1 MRPSCSALPPA
12 DLLEQIREQ
21 CSLPVPD
28 QLDGIVQALRTRL
41 GSPLAALLFH
51 GSCMRDGDLGDGIID
66 IYALVDS
73 YADVHQKRL
82 AQLSNAWL
90 PPTVILVRAHA
101 PDGRILQAKCAIVS
115 LQDFEAGTDSWFQS
129 YLWARFAQPS
139 RLVYFKDQDTQKRI
153 HLALARAVMALIGRC
168 VAILPDQFDSF
179 ALWERALALAY
190 GAELRPESADR
201 PEQLVRHDAAYY
213 SCITRAAAT
222 AVQHLVCAGEEDLY
236 RNLCPAAMRL
246 RNERL
251 WRLRRV
257 QGRTLNVARLVKS
270 FFTFENGVDYLIFKL
285 ERHMGEP
292 IVVTRRLRRYPLVFG
307 WPLLWR
313 LLKSRRLR

>member
-1 MRPSCSALPPA
+1 M

-21 CSLPVPD
+21 CALPVPEH
-28 QLDGIVQALRTRL
+28 LTGIVEALRTRL
-41 GSPLAALLFH
+41 GGALAALLFH
-51 GSCMRDGDLGDGIID
+51 GSCLRDAELGEGMID

-73 YADVHQKRL
+73 YAHAHQKRL

-115 LQDFEAGTDSWFQS
+115 LEDFEAGTDSWFQS

-139 RLVYFKDQDTQKRI
+139 RLVYCKDLDTQNRI
-153 HLALARAVMALIGRC
+153 CLALARAVMTLISRSVAL
-168 VAILPDQFDSF
+168 LPEQFDSF
-179 ALWERALALAY
+179 TLWETALMLAY
-190 GAELRPESADR
+190 GTELRPESTDR
-201 PEQLVRHDAAYY
+201 PGQLVRHDSAYY
-213 SCITRAAAT
+213 SRITRAAAP
-222 AVQHLVCAGEEDLY
+222 AVKHLACLADEDRY
-236 RNLCPAAMRL
+236 GNVCPAHL
-246 RNERL
+246 RRRNQLL
-251 WRLRRV
+251 WRFRRI

-270 FFTFENGVDYLIFKL
+270 FYTFENGVDYLIWKL
-285 ERHMGEP
+285 ERHLHEP

-313 LLKSRRLR
+313 LLRSRRLR